1 MRVSDEYLHF
11 MMKRLRESS
20 SSLIAE
26 KETHERLTQA
36 EDACSLVAMIEFDD
50 ACLLAPVFATVK
62 ILMKVPGKY
71 SNRQRH
77 LLLLL
82 LTLTSFLPKFSNQPK
97 ASLFFRVNIP
107 VWRKDFESCC
117 RHHHQASSLRP
128 HYPPAGGFVL

>member
-50 ACLLAPVFATVK
+50 ACLLAPSSVCYCENIDESSRQIFQSAETSPSPSTDTHFVSTK
-62 ILMKVPGKY
+62 I
-71 SNRQRH
+71 
-77 LLLLL
+77 
-82 LTLTSFLPKFSNQPK
+82 FQPTQ
-97 ASLFFRVNIP
+97 S
-107 VWRKDFESCC
+107 
-117 RHHHQASSLRP
+117 
-128 HYPPAGGFVL
+128 